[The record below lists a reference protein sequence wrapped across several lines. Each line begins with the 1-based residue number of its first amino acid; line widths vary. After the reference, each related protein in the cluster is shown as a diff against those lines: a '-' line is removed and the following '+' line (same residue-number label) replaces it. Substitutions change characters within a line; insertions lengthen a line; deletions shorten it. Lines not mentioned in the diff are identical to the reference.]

1 MTALYE
7 AAKQALA
14 FTMRD
19 FSTVRDFEAAKAVL
33 QDTIRSALVEEEKAV
48 AWLAER
54 KEHWR
59 KEKEKIQAT
68 DPELSAA
75 LGWPGGISD
84 PVLDRKTLLQMVAAM
99 RLASQQALEALKFS
113 TPNPRSIDDDYAE
126 QGWKEHIA
134 AITALRA
141 ALVQQVEPAQELVAK
156 MTAGRAVYF
165 MERFKREEK
174 LLGPNEQAAL
184 DFVIS
189 MLEQQAE
196 PARER
201 VSMDEYK
208 RLQGLVTSQG
218 IRLMEYESKQPQQAE
233 PVEPVAWRSENANPP
248 GGYVIFQ
255 QYPQALA
262 DLGKPIQPLYTAP
275 PQRKLVPLT
284 EEEIFKIENDIPDD
298 VISDRAWTICLTRA
312 VEKAVWEKNHGQA

>member
-84 PVLDRKTLLQMVAAM
+84 PVLDRKVLLQMVAALM
-99 RLASQQALEALKFS
+99 QDKLWEDHRVKHLWDHVQ
-113 TPNPRSIDDDYAE
+113 E
-126 QGWKEHIA
+126 Q
-134 AITALRA
+134 
-141 ALVQQVEPAQELVAK
+141 
-156 MTAGRAVYF
+156 
-165 MERFKREEK
+165 
-174 LLGPNEQAAL
+174 
-184 DFVIS
+184 D
-189 MLEQQAE
+189 
-196 PARER
+196 
-201 VSMDEYK
+201 
-208 RLQGLVTSQG
+208 
-218 IRLMEYESKQPQQAE
+218 E
-233 PVEPVAWRSENANPP
+233 PVQMHPSQFAELIKGKETMVGVPVYWSEWPTKET
-248 GGYVIFQ
+248 Q
-255 QYPQALA
+255 
-262 DLGKPIQPLYTAP
+262 
-275 PQRKLVPLT
+275 
-284 EEEIFKIENDIPDD
+284 
-298 VISDRAWTICLTRA
+298 
-312 VEKAVWEKNHGQA
+312 